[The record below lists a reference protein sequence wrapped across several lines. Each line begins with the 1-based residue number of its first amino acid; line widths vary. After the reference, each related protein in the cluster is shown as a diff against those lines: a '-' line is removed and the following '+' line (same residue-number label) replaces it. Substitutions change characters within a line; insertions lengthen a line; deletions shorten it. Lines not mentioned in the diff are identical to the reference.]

1 MLKIIIGMVFGFL
14 IAGWVVEEYFND
26 RIVINEVTNIKE
38 LDGVNP
44 SELLVHEKL
53 SLYCGSLY
61 TEYIKECTK

>member
-14 IAGWVVEEYFND
+14 ISGWVVEEYFND

-53 SLYCGSLY
+53 GFYCGSLY
-61 TEYIKECTK
+61 SEYIK